1 MPKQMMGTVDK
12 ALSLMRFF
20 SPQIPELGLS
30 ELARKSGFDKA
41 TTLRCLN
48 ALERN
53 GFVEQDVLSRK
64 YRVGL
69 SPFHLAQIREQSF
82 PVESI
87 IAEHLDALA
96 ARVGETAHGTLMA
109 GRDPV
114 TVAISSPN
122 RALFVHVS
130 PSTALPWHA
139 TASGIAIAAHLPDE
153 AQKELLDRLEFAP
166 FTPKTPSNKED
177 MRTEWNVCRES
188 GIACVQSTFED
199 DVVGTAAPIFGQT
212 GHAVGSVAIASV
224 ALRMTPDLQTQIA
237 SELRRVSQII
247 TNTIGGVLPVNL

>member
-1 MPKQMMGTVDK
+1 MMGTVDK

-20 SPQIPELGLS
+20 SPQLPELGLS

-53 GFVEQDVLSRK
+53 GFVEQDLLSRK

-82 PVESI
+82 PIESI
-87 IAEHLDALA
+87 IAEHLDALV

-114 TVAISSPN
+114 TVAISNPD
-122 RALFVHVS
+122 RALFVNVT
-130 PSTALPWHA
+130 PSSALPWHA
-139 TASGIAIAAHLPDE
+139 TASGIAIAAHLPDDM
-153 AQKELLDRLEFAP
+153 QTELLDRLDFSL
-166 FTPKTPSNKED
+166 FTQNTPSNKAD
-177 MRTEWNVCRES
+177 IRKAWNTCRKN
-188 GIACVQSTFED
+188 GLARALSTFED
-199 DVVGTAAPIFGQT
+199 DVIGTAAPIFGQT

-224 ALRMTPDLQTQIA
+224 ALRMTAELETQIA
-237 SELRRVSQII
+237 KELRNIAQVI
-247 TNTIGGVLPVNL
+247 THKIGGVLPVALPT